1 MIPPRILHGAAA
13 VAAAVMLAGGVT
25 PVAAAPDKIAKA
37 PPLPDLPAPGRA
49 LIGIEQPRAIPA
61 LGNSTAGLWMSVSK
75 SRTGNSRT
83 RVKMPVTQG
92 VPLMADWNGDG
103 VATPGV
109 FTGGDWLVTNAAV
122 GSASWQGFA
131 SFGSDGDI
139 PLTGHRDSDGKA
151 DIATFRDGVWNWRD
165 STGRQETFVFG
176 DKGDIPVVGDWN
188 GDGVDDP
195 GVVRGRTWIVPRPN
209 GEGTRSFEFGAVG
222 DIPIAGDWDAD
233 GKDGPGV
240 VRDNQRWI
248 LARSVTKTDDVS
260 QIVFR
265 VDEGESPLVG
275 LQSSAPGA
283 CPTATAAAE
292 RFGKVEQ
299 RKVRPPLLPSGNSPD
314 SGISRNQCNA
324 ARRYARGHGHRPDR
338 SLANPHDDGVLRPI
352 EQRAVHGGSDPSIGK
367 RGAQCGDLVQHE
379 RLHQGQPHHPQDA
392 PGLRPVA
399 HSIDFLCSR
408 IDLPGWMGEWL
419 ADLAVGCRCR
429 SSRVD
434 AVERA

>member
-13 VAAAVMLAGGVT
+13 VAAAVMLAGVVT

-37 PPLPDLPAPGRA
+37 PPLPDLPTPGRA

-61 LGNSTAGLWMSVSK
+61 LGNPTAGLWMSVSR

-176 DKGDIPVVGDWN
+176 DTGDIPVVGDWN

-209 GEGTRSFEFGAVG
+209 GEGTRSFEFGAAG

-265 VDEGESPLVG
+265 VEEGESPLVG

-299 RKVRPPLLPSGNSPD
+299 RKVRPPLLPQGTRLIP
-314 SGISRNQCNA
+314 GYQEINA
-324 ARRYARGHGHRPDR
+324 TLR
-338 SLANPHDDGVLRPI
+338 DGMR
-352 EQRAVHGGSDPSIGK
+352 
-367 RGAQCGDLVQHE
+367 
-379 RLHQGQPHHPQDA
+379 
-392 PGLRPVA
+392 
-399 HSIDFLCSR
+399 
-408 IDLPGWMGEWL
+408 
-419 ADLAVGCRCR
+419 
-429 SSRVD
+429 
-434 AVERA
+434 